1 MIKKYKNFI
10 TENVTPES
18 DLNNFNENGYEVKH
32 KKIADQNNPDN
43 KYDVYWGRNAKTNDF
58 LTKSFSGKYA
68 ISIGG
73 TNPSQNDIWMHI
85 TSALNKE
92 NFYKT
97 KSGEVFDDETPR
109 RVVGTHLIIKTIKD
123 DIIPQNVIIQAAEIV
138 RKNSSLEIL
147 SENNKRRISTKDLES
162 CDVVFCK
169 KDFVRKEN
177 GSVIGQVKVDHNN
190 ASYVRFTPG
199 NVEILN
205 SKN

>member
-10 TENVTPES
+10 NENVTPES
-18 DLNNFNENGYEVKH
+18 DLNNFNKNGYEVKH
-32 KKIADQNNPDN
+32 KKIVDQNNPDI
-43 KYDVYWGRNAKTNDF
+43 KYDIYWGRNAKTNDF
-58 LTKSFSGKYA
+58 LTKNFSGKYA

-73 TNPSQNDIWMHI
+73 VNPSVNDIWMHI
-85 TSALNKE
+85 TSALNME

-97 KSGEVFDDETPR
+97 KSGEVFDDKTPR
-109 RVVGTHLIIKTIKD
+109 RVVGTHLIVKTIKD

-147 SENNKRRISTKDLES
+147 SENKKRISTKDLES

-169 KDFVRKEN
+169 KNFVKKEN
-177 GSVIGQVKVDHNN
+177 DSVIGQVQVDHNN
-190 ASYVRFTPG
+190 SSYVRFTPG

-205 SKN
+205 

>member
-10 TENVTPES
+10 NESVTPES

-32 KKIADQNNPDN
+32 KKIVDQNNPDN

-97 KSGEVFDDETPR
+97 KSGEVFDDKTPR

-147 SENNKRRISTKDLES
+147 SEQKKRIPAKDLEN
-162 CDVVFCK
+162 CDIVFCK
-169 KDFVRKEN
+169 KDFVKKEN
-177 GSVIGQVKVDHNN
+177 GSVTGQVQVDHNN
-190 ASYVRFTPG
+190 ANYIRFSSG
-199 NVEILN
+199 NIRII
-205 SKN
+205 